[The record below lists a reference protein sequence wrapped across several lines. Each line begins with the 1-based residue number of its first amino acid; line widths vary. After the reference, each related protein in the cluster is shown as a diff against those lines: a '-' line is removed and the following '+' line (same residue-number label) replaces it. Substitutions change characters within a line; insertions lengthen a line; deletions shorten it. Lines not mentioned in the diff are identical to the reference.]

1 MSQQLSLEQS
11 YLALVEFLMLSKQR
25 LLEIGAKYHL
35 SNMQTITLLLLE
47 EPRPMG
53 SLRHVFNCDA
63 SNVTGII
70 DGLEQKQLA
79 KRYEVHSD
87 RRVKMV
93 KLLARGKH
101 LRTTLLAHLTS
112 DDQYVLANLSPSEAK
127 SFIDLVQKITD
138 TTQLIKTAKK
148 DGSYV

>member
-11 YLALVEFLMLSKQR
+11 YLALLEFLMLSKQR

-35 SNMQTITLLLLE
+35 SSMQAITLLLLE

-53 SLRHVFNCDA
+53 TFRHIFNCDA

-70 DGLEQKQLA
+70 DGLEQKQLV
-79 KRYEVHSD
+79 KRFDINSD

-93 KLLARGKH
+93 KLLARGKRI
-101 LRTTLLAHLTS
+101 RTTLLHQLTS
-112 DDQYVLANLSPSEAK
+112 DDQYLLANLTEAEAAN
-127 SFIDLVQKITD
+127 FIDLVQKITN
-138 TTQLIKTAKK
+138 TTKLVGIK
-148 DGSYV
+148 GGR

>member
-1 MSQQLSLEQS
+1 MGRQLSLEQS

-25 LLEIGAKYHL
+25 LLEIGTKHHL
-35 SNMQTITLLLLE
+35 SSMQTITLLLLE

-53 SLRHVFNCDA
+53 TLRHIFNCDA

-70 DGLEQKQLA
+70 DGLEQKQLV

-87 RRVKMV
+87 RRIKMI
-93 KLLARGKH
+93 KLLARGK
-101 LRTTLLAHLTS
+101 RVRAALLSQLTS
-112 DDQYVLANLSPSEAK
+112 DDQYVLASLTPSEAT

-138 TTQLIKTAKK
+138 TTKLVAVK
-148 DGSYV
+148 GER

>member
-1 MSQQLSLEQS
+1 MAQQLSLEQS

-25 LLEIGAKYHL
+25 LVEIGTKYHL
-35 SNMQTITLLLLE
+35 SGMQTITLLLLE

-53 SLRHVFNCDA
+53 NFRHIFNCDA

-70 DGLEQKQLA
+70 DGLEQKQLV
-79 KRYEVHSD
+79 RRFEVNSD
-87 RRVKMV
+87 RRIKMV

-101 LRTTLLAHLTS
+101 IRATLLDQLTS
-112 DDQYVLANLSPSEAK
+112 DDQYVLANLTPSEAV

-138 TTQLIKTAKK
+138 TSKLVRTK
-148 DGSYV
+148 VER